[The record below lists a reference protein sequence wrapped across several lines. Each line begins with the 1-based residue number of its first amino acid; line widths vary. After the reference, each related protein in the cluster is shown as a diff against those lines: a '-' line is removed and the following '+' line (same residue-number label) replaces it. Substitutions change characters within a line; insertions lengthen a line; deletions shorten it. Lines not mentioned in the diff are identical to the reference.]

1 MDRQQPV
8 TPELEAEM
16 RNLEA
21 INRQFGSHRLL
32 RKFLERWLNAGRC
45 YRVLDLCTGA
55 GDLPRVMV
63 DWARPREIV
72 LRIDALDASEAS
84 LEIARK
90 GSGGYP
96 EIRYVRSDALKFE
109 SKDTYDLVVCSLALH
124 HFAEEQAVEVL
135 RRCRDLSHRY
145 VLVSDLERSLLTL
158 TGVNL
163 MTTFLY
169 TEPVTRSDGMM
180 SARRAFSF
188 LEFRALAMSA
198 GWQDFGHARFLFC
211 RQALWLDMRD
221 LGDIPIADSGGAA
234 LPCPT

>member
-1 MDRQQPV
+1 MDLQQPV

-21 INRQFGSHRLL
+21 INRQFGSHRLV
-32 RKFLERWLNAGRC
+32 RKFLEKWLNPGRC

-63 DWARPREIV
+63 DWARPREIM
-72 LRIDALDASEAS
+72 LRIEALDASEAS
-84 LEIARK
+84 LEIARQA
-90 GSGGYP
+90 SRDYP
-96 EIRYVRSDALKFE
+96 EISYVRSDVLKFE

-124 HFAEEQAVEVL
+124 HFADEQAVEVL

-145 VLVSDLERSLLTL
+145 VLVSDLERSLFTL

-163 MTTFLY
+163 LTTFCY
-169 TEPVTRSDGMM
+169 TEPETRRDGML

-188 LEFRALAMSA
+188 REFRALAVNA
-198 GWQDFGHARFLFC
+198 GWQDFGHARFLLF